1 MLMCLYFSL
10 FCNDTCL
17 SQFNTTNIN
26 SNVSWTYARAES
38 QECEHPHLRQYS
50 RLYMAT
56 LHASLFISL
65 GGVSDRTLKRGCSLW
80 TGGLHC
86 QRQSP
91 APYRLPKEDVWVMT
105 KGHDRA
111 WDWAETVLLRHQD
124 GYFPARAPV
133 KSLRGWVSSHLY
145 PRFTFKKPKA
155 LMNCTFQ
162 ENQKTNILWKLSQK
176 RWCHI
181 WCMKMD
187 SQIHSKSW
195 ITEDHIRRWP
205 WKASFARLCWIYN
218 HLS

>member
-1 MLMCLYFSL
+1 MSE
-10 FCNDTCL
+10 
-17 SQFNTTNIN
+17 
-26 SNVSWTYARAES
+26 WWR
-38 QECEHPHLRQYS
+38 
-50 RLYMAT
+50 
-56 LHASLFISL
+56 
-65 GGVSDRTLKRGCSLW
+65 K
-80 TGGLHC
+80 
-86 QRQSP
+86 
-91 APYRLPKEDVWVMT
+91 VMT
-105 KGHDRA
+105 ER
-111 WDWAETVLLRHQD
+111 ETEQKLFYFGIRIC
-124 GYFPARAPV
+124 YFPARAPV

-218 HLS
+218 HLSSFLQTLHRHCQHLSFHHMALKQTHIPTHQQTHPTQHKLFKTLTHVLFYNIKYWQIVPQSGIFLWA